1 METMSAR
8 LTRHLG
14 PLQEPNFRRL
24 WIGQTTS
31 AAGDGMTGVA
41 LTFAVLALGGSAA
54 DLGLVLASFMV
65 PRVVFM
71 LVGGVW
77 ADRLPRRGIMIGAD
91 VVRATAQ
98 VVLAFAA
105 FSGSGELWVFM
116 AASFASGS
124 ASAFFGPASTGL
136 IPQTVSARRLQQ
148 ANATLNLSQSTAYMV
163 GPILSGVVV
172 AIAGAG
178 WVFAFDAATF
188 LVSAAFLGMLR
199 VPSAGRM
206 GRRTFARDLADGW
219 YEVASRRWLVASL
232 GAFAFGNLAF
242 AAFFVLGPVTI
253 ERQYAGASD
262 WGLLMGL
269 FGFGGLVGGTLS
281 LRWRPRR
288 PLVAT
293 FGFLLVA
300 PAMLLVLSFTPPLA
314 ALAVGMVA
322 FSASTAFVN
331 TVWHTTVQEQVPAEA
346 LSRVSSYD
354 WMVSLLIFPAGSAL
368 AGPLADVLGARTA
381 LLAFAGLAGIPV
393 LLVLLV
399 PAVRAVRRD
408 GEDVLPA
415 GEGATGTAPA
425 AGVLADEAPERE
437 TAAA

>member
-1 METMSAR
+1 MPGR

-14 PLQEPNFRRL
+14 PLQEANFGRL

-41 LTFAVLALGGSAA
+41 LTFAVLAIGRSAG

-91 VVRATAQ
+91 VVRAAAQ
-98 VVLAFAA
+98 AVLAVAA
-105 FSGSGELWVFM
+105 FTSSGELWVFM
-116 AASFASGS
+116 AASFAAGS

-136 IPQTVSARRLQQ
+136 IPQTVSAGRLQQ
-148 ANATLNLSQSTAYMV
+148 ANATLNLSQSTAFMV
-163 GPILSGVVV
+163 GPILSGVIV
-172 AIAGAG
+172 ALAGAG
-178 WVFAFDAATF
+178 WVFAFDAVTF
-188 LVSAAFLGMLR
+188 LVSAAFLATLR
-199 VPSAGRM
+199 IPSAGRM
-206 GRRTFARDLADGW
+206 ERRTFARDLADGW
-219 YEVASRRWLVASL
+219 HEVASRPWLVASL

-242 AAFFVLGPVTI
+242 AGFFVLGPVTI
-253 ERQYAGASD
+253 DRLYGGASD

-269 FGFGGLVGGTLS
+269 FGFGGLLGGALS

-293 FGFLLVA
+293 FGFLLLA
-300 PAMLLVLSFTPPLA
+300 PAMLLLLSFTPPLA
-314 ALAVGMVA
+314 ALAVGMIG
-322 FSASTAFVN
+322 FSSSIAFVN
-331 TVWHTTVQEQVPAEA
+331 TVWHTTVQEQVPAES

-368 AGPLADVLGARTA
+368 AGPMADALGARTA

-399 PAVRAVRRD
+399 PAVRAVRRR
-408 GEDVLPA
+408 
-415 GEGATGTAPA
+415 EGLHQGDASGTPGAEPRA
-425 AGVLADEAPERE
+425 EPQAEAES
-437 TAAA
+437 AAA

>member
-1 METMSAR
+1 MIAR

-14 PLQEPNFRRL
+14 PLQERNFRRL

-41 LTFAVLALGGSAA
+41 LTFAVLALGRSAA

-77 ADRLPRRGIMIGAD
+77 ADRLPRRGIMIGSD
-91 VVRATAQ
+91 LVRAGAQ
-98 VVLAFAA
+98 VALALAA
-105 FSGSGELWVFM
+105 FTGSGELWIFM
-116 AASFASGS
+116 AASFASGA
-124 ASAFFGPASTGL
+124 ASAFFQPASTGL
-136 IPQTVSARRLQQ
+136 IPQTVSASRLQQ
-148 ANATLNLSQSTAYMV
+148 ANATLALSQSSAFMA
-163 GPILSGVVV
+163 GPIVSGLVV
-172 AIAGAG
+172 AFAGAG
-178 WVFAFDAATF
+178 WVFAFDAVTF
-188 LVSAAFLGMLR
+188 LVSAAFLASLR
-199 VPSAGRM
+199 VPAAGRM
-206 GRRTFARDLADGW
+206 ERRTFVRDLADGW
-219 YEVASRRWLVASL
+219 HEVASRRWLVASL

-253 ERQYAGASD
+253 DRLYGGASD

-269 FGFGGLVGGTLS
+269 FGFGGLVGGALS

-293 FGFLLVA
+293 FGFLLLA
-300 PAMLLVLSFTPPLA
+300 PLMLLLLSLTPPLV
-314 ALAVGMVA
+314 ALALGMVG
-322 FSASTAFVN
+322 FSSSIAFVN
-331 TVWHTTVQEQVPAEA
+331 TVWHTTVQEQVPAES

-368 AGPLADVLGARTA
+368 AGPMADALGARSA
-381 LLAFAGLAGIPV
+381 LLAFAALAGLPV

-399 PAVRAVRRD
+399 PAVRAVRR
-408 GEDVLPA
+408 
-415 GEGATGTAPA
+415 
-425 AGVLADEAPERE
+425 RE
-437 TAAA
+437 TVDGSRPAREDELQLEPEPETVAA

>member
-1 METMSAR
+1 MIGR

-14 PLQEPNFRRL
+14 PLQEANFRRL

-41 LTFAVLALGGSAA
+41 LTFAVLALGRSAA

-91 VVRATAQ
+91 VVRAGAQ
-98 VVLAFAA
+98 SVLAVAA
-105 FSGSGELWVFM
+105 FSGGGHLAVFM
-116 AASFASGS
+116 AASFASGA
-124 ASAFFGPASTGL
+124 ASAFFQPASTGL
-136 IPQTVSARRLQQ
+136 IPQTVSAGRLQQ
-148 ANATLNLSQSTAYMV
+148 ANATLNLSQSTAFMV
-163 GPILSGVVV
+163 GPILSGVIV
-172 AIAGAG
+172 ALAGAG
-178 WVFAFDAATF
+178 WVFAFDAITF
-188 LVSAAFLGMLR
+188 LVSAVFLASLR

-206 GRRTFARDLADGW
+206 ERRTFARDLADGW
-219 YEVASRRWLVASL
+219 QEVVSRRWLVASL

-242 AAFFVLGPVTI
+242 AGFFVLGPVTI
-253 ERQYAGASD
+253 DRLYGGPSD

-269 FGFGGLVGGTLS
+269 FGLGGLLGGALS

-288 PLVAT
+288 PLVAS
-293 FGFLLVA
+293 FGFLLLA
-300 PAMLLVLSFTPPLA
+300 PAMLLLLSVTPPLA

-322 FSASTAFVN
+322 FSSSIAFVN
-331 TVWHTTVQEQVPAEA
+331 TVWHTTVQEQVPVGS

-368 AGPLADVLGARTA
+368 AGPMADALGARTA
-381 LLAFAGLAGIPV
+381 LLAFASLAGIPV

-399 PAVRAVRRD
+399 PAVRAVRRRD
-408 GEDVLPA
+408 AAAEPA
-415 GEGATGTAPA
+415 GEPA
-425 AGVLADEAPERE
+425 GEPVGEPPAEPE
-437 TAAA
+437 TVAA